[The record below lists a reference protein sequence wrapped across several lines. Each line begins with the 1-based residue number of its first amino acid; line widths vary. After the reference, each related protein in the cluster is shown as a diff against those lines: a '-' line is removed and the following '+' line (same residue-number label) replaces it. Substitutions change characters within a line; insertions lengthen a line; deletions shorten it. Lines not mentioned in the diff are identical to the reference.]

1 MNLIFFTSIVIHKID
16 SELLKKFIHSVNIAA
31 EAGHNCTLAVSQRK
45 QHKAILASEMLNEK
59 VKLIHLSPGKYL
71 PRDGKDVVFHADEL
85 FKDFTEDHYDK
96 IIYWSA
102 FCGHIRIMKKKDT
115 ALLTDGRVY
124 VGFDQTWHQMQQH
137 IVPLAL
143 KDKFHCQVLHF
154 VNDFNEGFISDKY
167 DDFKSYA
174 YYNTSDGRPSYEIF
188 DTWHNVSDA
197 CEKTKDFVFAFTTI
211 IKKRMWISEY
221 VNNNIQQNEKFSL
234 YEVNYVTKVDTG
246 IEQNK
251 YYEELDK
258 TKFTLVAPATD
269 AKRFSWFRFTE
280 ALAHRCIPL
289 LLTNSNYEDA
299 VDFYN
304 SDLLDVYK
312 KYNLFID
319 KDVSININKFVESL
333 DYSKI
338 WKDIEQTSFMKT
350 VFSKE
355 EKTKKYLSIL
365 EGN

>member
-1 MNLIFFTSIVIHKID
+1 
-16 SELLKKFIHSVNIAA
+16 
-31 EAGHNCTLAVSQRK
+31 
-45 QHKAILASEMLNEK
+45 
-59 VKLIHLSPGKYL
+59 
-71 PRDGKDVVFHADEL
+71 
-85 FKDFTEDHYDK
+85 
-96 IIYWSA
+96 
-102 FCGHIRIMKKKDT
+102 
-115 ALLTDGRVY
+115 
-124 VGFDQTWHQMQQH
+124 
-137 IVPLAL
+137 
-143 KDKFHCQVLHF
+143 
-154 VNDFNEGFISDKY
+154 
-167 DDFKSYA
+167 
-174 YYNTSDGRPSYEIF
+174 
-188 DTWHNVSDA
+188 
-197 CEKTKDFVFAFTTI
+197 
-211 IKKRMWISEY
+211 MWISEY
-221 VNNNIQQNEKFSL
+221 ANNNIQQNEKFSL

-258 TKFTLVAPATD
+258 SKFTLVAPATD

-299 VDFYN
+299 IDFYN
-304 SDLLDVYK
+304 SDLLDIYK

-338 WKDIEQTSFMKT
+338 WHDIEQTSFMKT